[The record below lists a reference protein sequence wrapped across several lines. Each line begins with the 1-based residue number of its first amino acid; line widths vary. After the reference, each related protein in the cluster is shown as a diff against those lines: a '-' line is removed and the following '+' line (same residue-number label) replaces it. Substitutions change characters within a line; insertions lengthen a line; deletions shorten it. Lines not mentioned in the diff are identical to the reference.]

1 MLIYSNK
8 AHGKISGDTDIL
20 QYSAIEGYTIIAQP
34 DGYTIYAQTV
44 GGNDIALIVMPSYD
58 QAVAIVEKIEREAE
72 GDAPK
77 IDLRFLQL
85 NPGGR

>member
-8 AHGKISGDTDIL
+8 ANGKVSGDPDIL
-20 QYSAIEGYTIIAQP
+20 QYSSIEGYTIVSQP
-34 DGYTIYAQTV
+34 DGYTVYAQTV
-44 GGNDIALIVMPSYD
+44 GGQDIALIVQPSYD
-58 QAVAIVEKIEREAE
+58 QAIAIVEKIEREAD